1 MSIPDFHHKL
11 CAYLDSK
18 TAPVDIIPKEQVV
31 CLRQL
36 AANFKYLHK
45 VILGI
50 WCQGNDRYKGKAI
63 ISHVLSMY
71 ITDDYTNTTINCQK
85 TNM

>member
-1 MSIPDFHHKL
+1 MSIPDFYHKP

-36 AANFKYLHK
+36 ATNFKYLHE
-45 VILGI
+45 VILG
-50 WCQGNDRYKGKAI
+50 N
-63 ISHVLSMY
+63 
-71 ITDDYTNTTINCQK
+71 
-85 TNM
+85 